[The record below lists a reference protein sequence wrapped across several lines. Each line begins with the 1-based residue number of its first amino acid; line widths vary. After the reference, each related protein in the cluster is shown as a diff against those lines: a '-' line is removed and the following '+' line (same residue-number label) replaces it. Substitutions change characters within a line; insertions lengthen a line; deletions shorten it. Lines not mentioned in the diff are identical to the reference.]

1 MTSHNPEDWELS
13 LSQLPDD
20 SIQLSQPLTS
30 RRRLRDE
37 TEFRLRSL
45 TTCQENDRQENDR
58 KEALVI
64 IFEK

>member
-37 TEFRLRSL
+37 TEISQLRFQPRS
-45 TTCQENDRQENDR
+45 DSGP
-58 KEALVI
+58 
-64 IFEK
+64 